1 MNLTNEHRATLEASG
16 IAADVIEARGYFS
29 TSVPNPEMAHRL
41 AEIGVKWPGVQKGT
55 PGMVIPMYGP
65 TGELVSAQ
73 FRFDE
78 PPERGDGKKPLRYL
92 SPKGLPNKLDVH
104 PFNSDRIRDTSVRLW
119 ITEGVKKADALTS
132 RGECVV
138 ALTGVFNWR
147 KKLGT
152 LGDWEDVPLRG
163 REVIVCFDSDAREKR
178 AVMFAMVRLG
188 RWLTSKGARRVLYL
202 ITPTV
207 EGLEKAGADDY
218 LANGGTVSG
227 LLDVATTDEPVATS
241 ADGTFSDAFLAD
253 TVASEVLDGRFR
265 WSAGTGWVRWDG
277 RRWARCDEAAVIEAV
292 RLWAVDRFA
301 EAVEASKGDSSRT
314 RQEVIDGWRSVLGRG
329 RLTAIT
335 ALARGID
342 TVLFDAADMDAD
354 PDILN
359 CRNGVVDLRTG
370 ELMPHDPER
379 LISRIAGADYDP
391 TAKSDDLDAIL
402 SAVPPDVADWL
413 QVRFGQAA
421 TGHMTP
427 DDVMPVLN
435 GGGSNGKTTFVDCV
449 GAALGE
455 YHTLIPDSVLMGQ
468 ASPFDLITLQGVR
481 FALIEETP
489 EAAHLDSVRLKKTL
503 GSPEMRGAFK
513 YKDSVTWR
521 ATHSL
526 FLTTNY
532 RPIVTETDTGT
543 WRRLALVSF
552 PYTFVK
558 GEPTA
563 PHERKGDPNLR
574 ARASKDPEILRAM
587 LRWIVDGARRFY
599 DAGMVIPDPPE
610 SVAEDTRAWRRESDM
625 ILAYWD
631 DRLVADPDAYV
642 TTTDLY
648 EDYREWTR
656 ERGNREPSEKL
667 FTPRFQDHSETI
679 RARVVKRRVRT
690 SQPGISRP
698 RTARSPL
705 PAQAMAWVGVRFR
718 DDDDYPFER

>member
-1 MNLTNEHRATLEASG
+1 MDSETAG
-16 IAADVIEARGYFS
+16 
-29 TSVPNPEMAHRL
+29 RL
-41 AEIGVKWPGVQKGT
+41 AEIGAKWPGVRKGT
-55 PGMVIPMYGP
+55 PGMIIPMYGP
-65 TGELVSAQ
+65 TGDLVSAQ

-78 PPERGDGKKPLRYL
+78 LPVREDGKKALRYL
-92 SPKGLPNKLDVH
+92 SPKGLPNKLDIH
-104 PFNSDRIRDTSVRLW
+104 PSNSDRIRDTSVRLW

-138 ALTGVFNWR
+138 ALTGVYNWR

-163 REVIVCFDSDAREKR
+163 REVIVCFDSDARTKR
-178 AVMFAMVRLG
+178 PVMLAMVRLG
-188 RWLTSKGARRVLYL
+188 RWLTSKGARRVFYL
-202 ITPTV
+202 VTPDV

-218 LANGGTVSG
+218 LANGGTVAG
-227 LLDVATTDEPVATS
+227 LLEAANPDEPVTAS
-241 ADGTFSDAFLAD
+241 ADGTFSDAYLAE
-253 TVASEVLDGRFR
+253 TVADEVMDGHFR
-265 WSAGTGWVRWDG
+265 WSAGTGWVTWDG

-292 RLWAVDRFA
+292 RLWAVARFS
-301 EAVEASKGDSSRT
+301 EAVETSKGDNSRT
-314 RQEVIDGWRSVLGRG
+314 QQEVIDGWRSVLGRG
-329 RLTAIT
+329 RINAIT
-335 ALARGID
+335 TLARGIE

-354 PDILN
+354 PDVLN

-379 LISRIAGADYDP
+379 LISRLAGADYDP
-391 TAKSDDLDAIL
+391 TAKSGDLDAIL
-402 SAVPPDVADWL
+402 AAVPPDVADWL

-427 DDVMPVLN
+427 DDVMPLLN
-435 GGGSNGKTTFVDCV
+435 GGGSNGKTTFVDSV

-455 YHTLIPDSVLMGQ
+455 YHTLIPDAVLMGQ

-481 FALIEETP
+481 LALIEETP
-489 EAAHLDSVRLKKTL
+489 EAAHLDSVRLKKSL

-552 PYTFVK
+552 PYTYVK

-563 PHERKGDPNLR
+563 PHERKGDPKLR
-574 ARASKDPEILRAM
+574 DRASKDPEILAAV

-599 DAGMVIPDPPE
+599 DAGMVMPDHPE
-610 SVAEDTRAWRRESDM
+610 SVAEGTRAWRRESDM

-631 DRLVADPDAYV
+631 DQLTADMDAYV

-648 EDYREWTR
+648 EHYRDWMR
-656 ERGNREPSEKL
+656 DRGNREPSEKL
-667 FTPRFQDHSETI
+667 FTPRFQDHSETT
-679 RARVVKRRVRT
+679 RARVEKRRVRT

-698 RTARSPL
+698 RKATAPL

-718 DDDDYPFER
+718 DDDHPFER